1 MQRPIIIGIAGGSAS
16 GKSSIARKLRN
27 AFADYKTVIRIKE
40 DDYYNDQSDMSM
52 EERLK
57 VNYDHPFAFDHKLLI
72 SQLEDLINDKTIEK
86 PIYDYVEYTRSD
98 KTELIESGDVI
109 ILEGLFVLEDEEIR
123 DLLDIKVYVDT
134 PADVRFIRRLRR
146 DIKERGRSIDS
157 IIDQYM
163 SVVRVMHDQFIE
175 PSKKYADI
183 IIPEGGHNAVAIDLL
198 ITKIASILN

>member
-1 MQRPIIIGIAGGSAS
+1 MHIFFFAGFILDDT
-16 GKSSIARKLRN
+16 GKR
-27 AFADYKTVIRIKE
+27 
-40 DDYYNDQSDMSM
+40 
-52 EERLK
+52 
-57 VNYDHPFAFDHKLLI
+57 
-72 SQLEDLINDKTIEK
+72 EDLINDKTIEK